1 MEGSRLTRYLH
12 IAVTALC
19 LTACVLLVALWVR
32 SYSWIDSATLFGK
45 YSIASFR
52 GDILF
57 NRPMVLTY
65 SGPTPPRL
73 SPPRYG
79 ITSIPAGQ
87 SGLIIFE
94 GGWAIPHWLSILP
107 MIAIGMSSWFRW
119 HFSLRTL
126 LIATTLIAVG
136 LAVVVYAAR

>member
-1 MEGSRLTRYLH
+1 MLKYLR
-12 IAVTALC
+12 IALTALS
-19 LTACVLLVALWVR
+19 LMTCVLLIVLWVR

-45 YSIASFR
+45 YSVASFR

-79 ITSIPAGQ
+79 ISSIPAGQ
-87 SGLIIFE
+87 SGLIVFE
-94 GGWAIPHWLSILP
+94 SGWAIPHWLSILP

-119 HFSLRTL
+119 RFSLRTL
-126 LIATTLIAVG
+126 LIAMTLVAVG
-136 LAVVVYAAR
+136 LGLLAMSR